1 MIKATRQ
8 QIEVIE
14 SDAPLKRVIACA
26 GSGKTW
32 VLTRSII
39 RALESGWCR
48 PEEIL
53 ALTFTINAAENMR
66 QRVRRLTEKKDLDLD
81 MYTFNSFGNEIIYQ
95 NSFEL
100 GLGKDFRLITGRQ
113 SWQVLYQVFSELDL
127 SGVKIGR
134 DTGKF
139 LQDLL
144 SFIEDMKNNLISVK
158 ELEKYLDNRRI
169 ILESYR
175 SKALRREEEETA
187 LAAEKLVEVYR
198 RYEAVKRQ
206 NNMIDYSDQVFLPYM
221 LFGHRKAIRE
231 KYSQKYRYIL
241 IDEFQDTNVAQA
253 RFLTRLYKKGYNRMM
268 IVGDDDQGIYS
279 FRGACVNN
287 ILDFGQWECFGGQK
301 VSDHFLSVNF
311 RSGAGIIESTHSVI
325 RQNRNRFDKKVT
337 AGDKSKESRIF
348 FNLDRTL
355 EEEAVSIS
363 GYIED
368 LIYNK
373 GLKPGDIAVLS
384 RVKRFQEIAESLKA
398 RGIRYELV
406 GNRNFYY
413 EPEIL
418 FIISWLRIIDDITDE
433 ISMAYILKSDRYK
446 IGDRDMF
453 FLKKSRGDGSR
464 TDLVGGIRDCRAN
477 RYLSPE
483 AKERLGSF
491 LASLLLYIKRSGMLD
506 LKELI
511 SLIFEDSGLLQELR
525 SGLGPVYRSR
535 MRNVENL
542 IRIAADFKKSS
553 GDNIIDSFITYIRDV
568 AVTGDDPDTLEI
580 TGDNAVKLMSIHA
593 AKGLEFKAVI
603 LPMLWKDHY
612 LGRSGPGQRFVIP
625 SVLRKDSPLWQ
636 EKKDFS
642 SAGEFA
648 AARRQERQEEER
660 RIFYVACSRAKS
672 ILIFSHSRYGSQED
686 LDDEG
691 KKPRDIVPFFIELA
705 AGSSRII
712 PLGEEEAAFLSEM
725 GAGCLER
732 HDIGKEKYF
741 GGKGKETA
749 RKAADR
755 TVYDWK
761 KAEDRLAEEVRM
773 FSVRKSGLQLDR
785 ERSPVENIGRKEPV
799 QMPAPLRESS
809 PAGGTRTGSG
819 KKGSIYP
826 LTPLLDYLECPVM
839 YKWRYVHSIPGK
851 YNEAMETG
859 EKVHKYIEDISR
871 LRYRKYPAEKNR
883 ILAGADKEI
892 RPFIEAFLDSRL
904 AGISPGRPG
913 ELFLERLFYYR
924 TRDRFITGKLDRL
937 DLNGEKA
944 EIIDYKTG
952 RYRGNSLSRRYRLQ
966 LSVYMAAVCD
976 ILGIAPGHTMGSIL
990 FLGDGKI
997 ITVQG
1002 KSRDIK
1008 SDIRILTDA
1017 IDSINRH
1024 QFQPVEGRDCRR
1036 CSYRHLCSDSL

>member
-66 QRVRRLTEKKDLDLD
+66 QRVRRLTGKKDLDLD

-113 SWQVLYQVFSELDL
+113 SWQVLYQVFGELDL
-127 SGVKIGR
+127 SGIKIGR

-158 ELEKYLDNRRI
+158 ELEKYLDSRRM
-169 ILESYR
+169 ILDSYR

-187 LAAEKLVEVYR
+187 LAAEKLLEVYR

-206 NNMIDYSDQVFLPYM
+206 NNMIDYPDQVFLPYM
-221 LFGHRKAIRE
+221 LFGQRKAIRE

-355 EEEAVSIS
+355 EEEAGSIA

-418 FIISWLRIIDDITDE
+418 FMISWLRIIDDITDE
-433 ISMAYILKSDRYK
+433 ISMAYILKSGRYK

-464 TDLVGGIRDCRAN
+464 TGLVDGISDFRRN
-477 RYLSPE
+477 RYLSRE
-483 AKERLGSF
+483 AKERLASF

-511 SLIFEDSGLLQELR
+511 SLIFEDSGLLRELR
-525 SGLGPVYRSR
+525 SGLGPAYRSR

-542 IRIAADFKKSS
+542 IRIAADFKNSS
-553 GDNIIDSFITYIRDV
+553 GDDIIDSFITYIRDV
-568 AVTGDDPDTLEI
+568 AVTGDDPDKLEI

-612 LGRSGPGQRFVIP
+612 LGRSGPGRRFVIP
-625 SVLRKDSPLWQ
+625 SELRKDSPLWQ

-642 SAGEFA
+642 SAGKFA
-648 AARRQERQEEER
+648 AALRQERQEEER

-672 ILIFSHSRYGSQED
+672 ILLFSHSRYGSKED
-686 LDDEG
+686 LEDEG
-691 KKPRDIVPFFIELA
+691 KKPREIVPFFPELA
-705 AGSSRII
+705 GGSSCII
-712 PLGEEEAAFLSEM
+712 PLGEEAAAFLGGI
-725 GAGCLER
+725 GAGCLE
-732 HDIGKEKYF
+732 HNDKGKEKYF
-741 GGKGKETA
+741 GSKGKKTV
-749 RKAADR
+749 RKAERAA
-755 TVYDWK
+755 YDWEK
-761 KAEDRLAEEVRM
+761 TEYMLAKEVRK
-773 FSVRKSGLQLDR
+773 FSGSNSGMPRDPK
-785 ERSPVENIGRKEPV
+785 RSPVEDTGRKELGP
-799 QMPAPLRESS
+799 MPELPEESP
-809 PAGGTRTGSG
+809 PAGRAGTGSR
-819 KKGSIYP
+819 KQGSIYP
-826 LTPLLDYLECPVM
+826 LTPLLDYLECPAM
-839 YKWRYVHSIPGK
+839 YKWRHIHSIPGK
-851 YNEAMETG
+851 YDEAMETG

-871 LRYRKYPAEKNR
+871 LRYRKFPAEDNS
-883 ILAGADKEI
+883 ILAGADKGI

-904 AGISPGRPG
+904 AGISPGRPR

-924 TRDRFITGKLDRL
+924 TKDSFITGKLDRL

-952 RYRGNSLSRRYRLQ
+952 KYRGNSLSRRYRLQ

-976 ILGIAPGHTMGSIL
+976 ILKIAPGHTTGSIL

-1008 SDIRILTDA
+1008 DDMGILTDA
-1017 IDSINRH
+1017 IDNINRH
-1024 QFQPVEGRDCRR
+1024 QFEPVAGRGCRS
-1036 CSYRHLCSDSL
+1036 CSYRHLCKDSL